1 MILTSQDDHLT
12 AGARPPAVYV
22 TFSLILKVRLV
33 TVKKKKKKRLSA
45 ASTLHD
51 STWHPLLNDHFLSLF
66 FFIVTHVQFVVRAT
80 EVNTP

>member
-33 TVKKKKKKRLSA
+33 TVKKKKKKKRLSA

-51 STWHPLLNDHFLSLF
+51 STLHPLLNDHFLSLF
-66 FFIVTHVQFVVRAT
+66 FSL
-80 EVNTP
+80 

>member
-1 MILTSQDDHLT
+1 MILTSQDDHLA
-12 AGARPPAVYV
+12 AGARPHAVYV

-51 STWHPLLNDHFLSLF
+51 STLHPSLNDHFLSF
-66 FFIVTHVQFVVRAT
+66 FFFFL
-80 EVNTP
+80 